1 MTRKNRPLLHYAREM
16 RRAPTRAEARMWRWL
31 RAQRLGY
38 KFRRQ
43 VPIGPFIVDFY
54 CAELKLVIELDG
66 RHHLAN
72 PAMFEYDDARTT
84 ELMLMGLRVF
94 RIPNEEFRDPEM
106 VGKQIAWMIEQCGG
120 AAPSSA
126 CGTFSP
132 ARRGRRLVN
141 DGSSMCGRR
150 ERDTPD
156 YVGSVIGH
164 EQ

>member
-1 MTRKNRPLLHYAREM
+1 MTRKNRHNLHYAREM

-31 RAQRLGY
+31 RTQRLGY

-66 RHHLAN
+66 RHHAN
-72 PAMFEYDDARTT
+72 LEMAVYDDARTT
-84 ELMLMGLRVF
+84 DLKLMGLRVF

-120 AAPSSA
+120 RPPHPPSAPSPPP
-126 CGTFSP
+126 G
-132 ARRGRRLVN
+132 G
-141 DGSSMCGRR
+141 GEG
-150 ERDTPD
+150 
-156 YVGSVIGH
+156 
-164 EQ
+164 

>member
-16 RRAPTRAEARMWRWL
+16 RRGATPAEARMWRWL

-72 PAMFEYDDARTT
+72 PAMFDYDDARTT
-84 ELMLMGLRVF
+84 ALHLMGLRVF
-94 RIPNEEFRDPEM
+94 RIRNEEFRDPEM

-120 AAPSSA
+120 RPPHPPSAPS
-126 CGTFSP
+126 P
-132 ARRGRRLVN
+132 PRGR
-141 DGSSMCGRR
+141 GEG
-150 ERDTPD
+150 
-156 YVGSVIGH
+156 
-164 EQ
+164 